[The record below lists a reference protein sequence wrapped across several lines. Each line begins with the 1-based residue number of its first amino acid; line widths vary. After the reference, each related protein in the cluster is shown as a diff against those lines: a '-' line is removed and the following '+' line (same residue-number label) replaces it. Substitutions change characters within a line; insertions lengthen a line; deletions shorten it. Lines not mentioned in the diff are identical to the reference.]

1 MKAFD
6 YMRPSSLEEACRLLG
21 QFNGQAKVLAGGTD
35 LLVQFKQR
43 KMESKALISLR
54 DIPELSFIRL
64 KPDQGI
70 SIGAMTTLSA
80 VETSKEISQ
89 KYPAIVEA
97 ASWIGS
103 VQVRNRATLGGNLC
117 NAAPSA
123 DMAPI
128 LIAYS
133 ATTGLTNGQKERTVL
148 LEDFFT
154 GPGQTVLERGELMK
168 EINLPPPP
176 RSSFGTYV
184 KAYRSKMDIALV
196 GVGILAVF
204 EKGKEVCQDLKLVL
218 GAVAPTPIRAKES
231 EKRLVGCKLGDELI
245 IKVSQM
251 ASEEAHPISDVRSTA
266 EYRRTLVKVLIQRA
280 LLAARSWAQKGGN
293 R

>member
-43 KMESKALISLR
+43 KMQSKALISLR

-133 ATTGLTNGQKERTVL
+133 ATTGLTNGQKERTDL

>member
-6 YMRPSSLEEACRLLG
+6 YMRPSSLEEACRLLN
-21 QFNGQAKVLAGGTD
+21 QLNGGAKVLAGGTD
-35 LLVQFKQR
+35 LLVQIKQR
-43 KMESKALISLR
+43 KMDSKTLISLR

-64 KPDQGI
+64 RPDQGI
-70 SIGAMTTLSA
+70 SIGAMTTISTI
-80 VETSKEISQ
+80 ETSKEISQ
-89 KYPAIVEA
+89 KYPAIIEA

-117 NAAPSA
+117 NGAPSA

-133 ATTGLTNGQKERTVL
+133 ATTCLTTGQKERTVL

-168 EINLPPPP
+168 EIDLPPPP

-204 EKGKEVCQDLKLVL
+204 EKGKEICQDLKLVL

-231 EKRLVGCKLGDELI
+231 ERRVVGCKLDDELI
-245 IKVSQM
+245 MKVSQM
-251 ASEEAHPISDVRSTA
+251 ASEEARPISDVRSTA
-266 EYRRTLVKVLIQRA
+266 EYRRTLVRVLTQRA

>member
-43 KMESKALISLR
+43 KMQSKALISLR

>member
-6 YMRPSSLEEACRLLG
+6 YMRPSSLDEACRLLG

-80 VETSKEISQ
+80 VETSKEISE
-89 KYPAIVEA
+89 KYPAIIEA
-97 ASWIGS
+97 ALWIGS

-133 ATTGLTNGQKERTVL
+133 ATTCLTNGQKERTVL
-148 LEDFFT
+148 LENFFN
-154 GPGQTVLERGELMK
+154 GPGQTILERGELMK

-204 EKGKEVCQDLKLVL
+204 EKGREVCQDLKLVL
-218 GAVAPTPIRAKES
+218 GAVAPTPIRAKEL
-231 EKRLVGCKLGDELI
+231 ERRVVGHKLDDELI
-245 IKVSQM
+245 MKVSQM
-251 ASEEAHPISDVRSTA
+251 ASEEARPISDVRSTA
-266 EYRRTLVKVLIQRA
+266 EYRRTLVKVLTQRA

>member
-1 MKAFD
+1 MRAFD
-6 YMRPSSLEEACRLLG
+6 YMRPSSFEEACRLLN

-43 KMESKALISLR
+43 KLDSRVLISLR
-54 DIPELSFIRL
+54 NIPELSFIRL
-64 KPDQGI
+64 KSDQGL
-70 SIGAMTTLSA
+70 SIGAMTPLSA
-80 VETSKEISQ
+80 IETSKEILQ
-89 KYPAIVEA
+89 KYPAVAEA
-97 ASWIGS
+97 ATWIGS

-128 LIAYS
+128 LIACG
-133 ATTGLTNGQKERTVL
+133 ATTVLSNGQRERSIL

-154 GPGQTVLERGELMK
+154 GPGETVLESGELMK
-168 EINLPPPP
+168 EVYLPPPSS
-176 RSSFGTYV
+176 SSFGIYL

-204 EKGKEVCQDLKLVL
+204 KPGRETCQDLKLVL
-218 GAVAPTPIRAKES
+218 GAVAPTPIRAKGS
-231 EKRLVGCKLGDELI
+231 ERMMVDHTLDDELI
-245 IKVSQM
+245 MKVSQT
-251 ASEEAHPISDVRSTA
+251 ASEEARPISDVRSTTD
-266 EYRRTLVKVLIQRA
+266 YRRTLVRVLTRRA
-280 LLAARSWAQKGGN
+280 LLAARSWVQKGGH